1 MMNYLRNNTIVA
13 SIFLAIGGVTVFV
26 PVPEGM
32 SYLPIFILLAM
43 LASFYAASFLAIPEK
58 YTDSI
63 LAATLCFISSVA
75 LSVFVVLAT
84 MTMVVAVH
92 GCL

>member
-1 MMNYLRNNTIVA
+1 MRYLRNSAIVTA
-13 SIFLAIGGVTVFV
+13 IFLAIGGLTVFV
-26 PVPEGM
+26 PLPDGWGF
-32 SYLPIFILLAM
+32 LPIFILVAM
-43 LASFYAASFLAIPEK
+43 LASFFVASFLAIPEK

-92 GCL
+92 GCS